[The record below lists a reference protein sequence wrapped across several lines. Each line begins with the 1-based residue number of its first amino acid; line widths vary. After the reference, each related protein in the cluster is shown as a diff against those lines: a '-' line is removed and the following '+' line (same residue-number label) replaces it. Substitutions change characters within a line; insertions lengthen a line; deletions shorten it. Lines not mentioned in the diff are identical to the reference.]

1 MQLRYLLVIVS
12 GLASHVQVYNIKSG
26 DNAGHKKQ
34 GDRKNGKSN

>member
-26 DNAGHKKQ
+26 ANAGHKKQ
-34 GDRKNGKSN
+34 EDIK